1 MTTQTINVGRV
12 DAQISTDEAKSSAKA
27 RVVYLDKLKV
37 ALTVLVIAHHAGQ
50 AYGPTGGQ
58 WPIFSLERSAL
69 LGPFFYVNASF
80 FMGLFFLIS
89 GYFVPRAFDRKG
101 ATAFLKDRFRRLGL
115 PLLFFGLLVTGPMLY
130 FSQDE
135 PGSFWQFVNH
145 VYSNE
150 VPTLFAHMWF
160 VAHLLVYAIG
170 YELWRRLTQHSS
182 LTGRL
187 ELSVPTHRTILTYV
201 LVLTIIT
208 AVVRIWYPIDR
219 WATLL
224 VFPAE
229 IAHLPQYVSLFVIGI
244 MAYRGDWLRRLP
256 TATGMAWL
264 WIGLTATVGRYAYSL
279 QGGWEWL
286 PLILTTSGLFWS
298 LWESLICVGLCVGL
312 LVLFRERDNGQSG
325 KLLLLMAGA
334 AYAAYIIHLLVV
346 IGIQFGL
353 DAVALTPFAK
363 FLLVALLGTILSFGI
378 GHLARQLPGAKKI
391 L

>member
-1 MTTQTINVGRV
+1 MTTLS
-12 DAQISTDEAKSSAKA
+12 ISAAHTAIDLPVSAKA
-27 RVVYLDKLKV
+27 RTKSRVVYLDKLKV

-58 WPIFSLERSAL
+58 WPIFSPERSAL
-69 LGPFFYVNASF
+69 LGPFFSVNAAF

-89 GYFVPRAFDRKG
+89 GYFVPRAYDRKG
-101 ATAFLKDRFRRLGL
+101 ATTFLKDRFRRLGI
-115 PLLFFGLLVTGPMLY
+115 PLLSFGLLVMGPILY

-145 VYSNE
+145 VYPNE
-150 VPTLFAHMWF
+150 IPTLFAHMWF

-170 YELWRRLTQHSS
+170 YALWRWLTQHRSV
-182 LTGRL
+182 TGRSML
-187 ELSVPTHRTILTYV
+187 AVPTHQTILTYV
-201 LVLTIIT
+201 LVLTMVT

-229 IAHLPQYVSLFVIGI
+229 IAHLPQYASLFVIGM

-256 TATGMAWL
+256 TATGMTWL
-264 WIGLTATVGRYAYSL
+264 WIGLTAAVGRYVYSL
-279 QGGWEWL
+279 LGGWEWL
-286 PLILTTSGLFWS
+286 PLILTNSGVFWS
-298 LWESLICVGLCVGL
+298 LWEALICVGLCVGL
-312 LVLFRERDNGQSG
+312 LVLFREWDNGQTG
-325 KLLLLMAGA
+325 KPLLLMAGA
-334 AYAAYIIHLLVV
+334 AYAAYIVHLLVV

-353 DAVALTPFAK
+353 DAVALTPFTK
-363 FLLVALLGTILSFGI
+363 FVLVALLGTILSFGI